1 MRKPPIVHS
10 RRLADSSHFL
20 RVELLDLEFSNGQRR
35 TYERLKG
42 SGLGAVIIVPMRDD
56 DTVLLVRE
64 YGAGIDR
71 YELGLPKGRL
81 DRDETVEQGAN
92 RELKE
97 EVGYGARE
105 LHILTT
111 LSLSPAYMT
120 SMTHVVLARDLY
132 PERLPGDEPEELE
145 VVEWKLSRLHELIG
159 VPNTETRRSLTKLFV
174 LESLAQEPRIEKVVR
189 CDVAPAPGSRDRVDV
204 QLEVKPV
211 AFAETVAIGPFTLSF
226 AP

>member
-1 MRKPPIVHS
+1 MGKERGTDRFNACRMSTQARGVCVESASMRERPKIHATRP
-10 RRLADSSHFL
+10 ADASGFL
-20 RVELLDLEFSNGQRR
+20 HVEEVDLEFSNGQRR

-64 YGAGIDR
+64 YGVGVDR

-97 EVGYGARE
+97 EVGFGARQ
-105 LHILTT
+105 LRILTT

-120 SMTHVVLARDLY
+120 SMTHVVLAQELY
-132 PERLPGDEPEELE
+132 PERLEGDEPEELE
-145 VVEWKLSRLHELIG
+145 VVPWKLSQLHTLLGHEEVSEG
-159 VPNTETRRSLTKLFV
+159 RSIAALFIAR
-174 LESLAQEPRIEKVVR
+174 EYLAGRFR
-189 CDVAPAPGSRDRVDV
+189 PG
-204 QLEVKPV
+204 
-211 AFAETVAIGPFTLSF
+211 T
-226 AP
+226 